1 MKENQS
7 KKLVKKNVSTWFLD
21 CKNTYARWYVNMLLS
36 KVQCVDDVTQLRN
49 YATAITPTCMLYKN
63 YTARAINPRI
73 YNKPY
78 IGLGAIKIQLA
89 TIEQELEN
97 LKQEIKLQKANYEDL
112 KNHYFYSLSI
122 LQQIKLM
129 LKLLIAFQKLTKHFQ

>member
-1 MKENQS
+1 M
-7 KKLVKKNVSTWFLD
+7 
-21 CKNTYARWYVNMLLS
+21 
-36 KVQCVDDVTQLRN
+36 
-49 YATAITPTCMLYKN
+49 
-63 YTARAINPRI
+63 PRI

-112 KNHYFYSLSI
+112 KNGQALLNQSKADHIFYRLDLIDEYHNLLKEYQEINDRYEKLILDDSLIS
-122 LQQIKLM
+122 LQKNN
-129 LKLLIAFQKLTKHFQ
+129 LKKQKEKKKTHL